1 MARTGLYKSEVKRAR
16 ETLLAQSKYPSV
28 DAVRV
33 ELGNT
38 GSKTTIHKYL
48 KELEEEDG
56 GATRHKI
63 EISEALQNLI
73 ARLSSQLQDEANVQV
88 NEIRAESGSKDRQ
101 HGEQLLALHTEI
113 EAIGNQVRLAESNLL
128 QEKSA
133 HHETQVALQSETVT
147 RHTLAQQVADL
158 KERLT
163 ENETYRQSL
172 EEKHQ
177 HARDALEHYRQSVK
191 EQREQDQR
199 RHELQIQQLQSEL
212 RQVQQTVIIK
222 QDESTKLNQE
232 CTRLAVDLS
241 HAQRGLSDELHKNQR
256 LAQQLQA
263 NEQHGKVLEVRLADR
278 EMMIANQNDKLVE
291 ATNQME
297 SLNAKVHS
305 LQLELATA
313 NAKLEA
319 QDSISSELRDFM
331 NKTNISALVEQIT
344 PQNLH
349 DEVNSGRAVGK
360 ENI

>member
-1 MARTGLYKSEVKRAR
+1 MARTGLYKSEVKKAR
-16 ETLLAQSKYPSV
+16 ESLLAQSKYPSV

-56 GATRHKI
+56 GATRHKVD
-63 EISEALQNLI
+63 ISEALQNLI
-73 ARLSSQLQDEANVQV
+73 SRLSSQLQDEANVQV
-88 NEIRAESGSKDRQ
+88 NEIRAESTVKDQQ
-101 HGEQLLALHTEI
+101 HAEQLLALHTEI
-113 EAIGNQVRLAESNLL
+113 EALGNRVRLSESTLL
-128 QEKSA
+128 QEKSS
-133 HHETQVALQSETVT
+133 HHETHIALQKEMIA
-147 RHTLAQQVADL
+147 RHTLTQQVADL
-158 KERLT
+158 NDRLA
-163 ENETYRQSL
+163 ENEAHRQSL

-199 RHELQIQQLQSEL
+199 RHELQIQQLQAEL

-232 CTRLAVDLS
+232 STRLAADLS

-263 NEQHGKVLEVRLADR
+263 NEQHSKVLEVQLVDR
-278 EMMIANQNDKLVE
+278 EIMIANQNDQLVE

-297 SLNAKVHS
+297 SFSAKVHG

-319 QDSISSELRDFM
+319 QDSILGELRDFM
-331 NKTNISALVEQIT
+331 SKTNFKALVE
-344 PQNLH
+344 
-349 DEVNSGRAVGK
+349 
-360 ENI
+360 